1 MLINLS
7 QLFFP
12 LFQQKHIRKHNP
24 IHQEALIDT
33 HSFPKTNSRIMILYN
48 IKQINRQ
55 IDGLLKI
62 EILFQNVMNEKEKLF
77 PMSCILKRYYK
88 T

>member
-1 MLINLS
+1 MPLYMLINLC

-12 LFQQKHIRKHNP
+12 LFQQKKHIRFANITQFIKRP
-24 IHQEALIDT
+24 LLIPT
-33 HSFPKTNSRIMILYN
+33 HSQKQTLVRIMILYN

-62 EILFQNVMNEKEKLF
+62 EILFQNVMNE
-77 PMSCILKRYYK
+77 
-88 T
+88 